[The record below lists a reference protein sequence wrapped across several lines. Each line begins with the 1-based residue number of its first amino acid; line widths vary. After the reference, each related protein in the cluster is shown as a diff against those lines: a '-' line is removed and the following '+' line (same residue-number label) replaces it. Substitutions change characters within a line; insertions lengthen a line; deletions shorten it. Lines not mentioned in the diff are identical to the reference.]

1 MQLLAQPH
9 LLQGDIVL
17 QMGQLRFHG
26 DAVTLTGNAVTQ
38 GLAQQGR
45 HIGDGV
51 LLVEVGLGAD
61 RFQRVVHEMGVD
73 LGAHQLH
80 FRLGQRQ
87 VALVDLLDQG
97 LNVIGHHV
105 EGFDQSVHFV
115 TGARVL
121 YRGKVLVENA
131 AAYLRQLVDGL
142 LDAAR
147 DHPRKEQHR
156 GDDQRQQDRQHHL
169 ELEMRVQTAKGG
181 AETGN
186 IPVGQS
192 KNLPDGL
199 VCPVHAADQLIDR
212 QGGQLLGGK
221 PRVASVV

>member
-1 MQLLAQPH
+1 MPSAVVADGEEQVAVLLIAQHADQTRFARRRADRGEWRFPPAAAGPDGSCSSSCSSSGTLMRTCSFLAQPH

-97 LNVIGHHV
+97 S
-105 EGFDQSVHFV
+105 ECDWPS
-115 TGARVL
+115 R
-121 YRGKVLVENA
+121 
-131 AAYLRQLVDGL
+131 
-142 LDAAR
+142 
-147 DHPRKEQHR
+147 
-156 GDDQRQQDRQHHL
+156 
-169 ELEMRVQTAKGG
+169 
-181 AETGN
+181 
-186 IPVGQS
+186 
-192 KNLPDGL
+192 
-199 VCPVHAADQLIDR
+199 
-212 QGGQLLGGK
+212 
-221 PRVASVV
+221 